1 MSDREILLRR
11 EIWFGRVLALIPW
24 LLALLLGAVAV
35 HLILILTLP
44 ALAPGSAYRQFA
56 RSLPLGE
63 KLVLARAEPS
73 TSRPSFADPF
83 AAIALCRFDL
93 KQGPLRLRASA
104 DGDRPLSVS
113 VRLADGTVIY
123 SAADRQTP
131 GGRFNIVIV
140 TQAQADAQDA
150 ARERTEQD
158 DSEEANKPS
167 APPEDEL
174 RLISPGKT
182 GFAVFRVLALRES
195 DYETAVARIDAVS
208 CSMEKAQ

>member
-1 MSDREILLRR
+1 MSAREIRLRREILLA
-11 EIWFGRVLALIPW
+11 RVFAVIPW

-35 HLILILTLP
+35 HLVLILTLP

-63 KLVLARAEPS
+63 KYVLPRAEPS

-93 KQGPLRLRASA
+93 KQGPLRLRVAA

-123 SAADRQTP
+123 SAGDRHTP

-150 ARERTEQD
+150 ARERAEQN
-158 DSEEANKPS
+158 DSEEANKPNS
-167 APPEDEL
+167 PAEDEL

-195 DYETAVARIDAVS
+195 DYEKAAARLDAAA
-208 CSMEKAQ
+208 CSMEKAP

>member
-1 MSDREILLRR
+1 MSGREIFL
-11 EIWFGRVLALIPW
+11 GRVLTFIPW
-24 LLALLLGAVAV
+24 LLAMLLGAVAV

-44 ALAPGSAYRQFA
+44 ALAPGSAYRTLA
-56 RSLPLGE
+56 RPLPLGE
-63 KLVLARAEPS
+63 KVVLARAEPS
-73 TSRPSFADPF
+73 TSRPSFSDPF

-123 SAADRQTP
+123 SAGDRHTP

-140 TQAQADAQDA
+140 TQAQADAQDL
-150 ARERTEQD
+150 ARERAEQN
-158 DSEEANKPS
+158 DSEEASKPS
-167 APPEDEL
+167 GQTEDEL

-182 GFAVFRVLALRES
+182 GFAVFRVLALRDS
-195 DYETAVARIDAVS
+195 DYGAAAARLDTAA
-208 CSMEKAQ
+208 CSMEKAP

>member
-1 MSDREILLRR
+1 MSDRENFLRR
-11 EIWFGRVLALIPW
+11 EIWLGRVFAFMPW
-24 LLALLLGAVAV
+24 LLGLLLGAVAV

-56 RSLPLGE
+56 RPLPLGE
-63 KLVLARAEPS
+63 KYVLARAEPA

-123 SAADRQTP
+123 SAGDRHTP
-131 GGRFNIVIV
+131 GGRFNIAIV
-140 TQAQADAQDA
+140 TQAQANAQDA
-150 ARERTEQD
+150 ARERAEQ
-158 DSEEANKPS
+158 EESGDANKP
-167 APPEDEL
+167 AGPADDEL

-182 GFAVFRVLALRES
+182 GFAVVRVLALRES
-195 DYETAVARIDAVS
+195 DYEAAAARLDAVA
-208 CSMEKAQ
+208 CSMEKAP

>member
-1 MSDREILLRR
+1 MSDRESLLRR
-11 EIWFGRVLALIPW
+11 EIWFGRVFAFIPW

-56 RSLPLGE
+56 RPLPLGE

-123 SAADRQTP
+123 SAGDRQTP

-150 ARERTEQD
+150 ARERAEQD
-158 DSEEANKPS
+158 DSGGGE
-167 APPEDEL
+167 
-174 RLISPGKT
+174 
-182 GFAVFRVLALRES
+182 
-195 DYETAVARIDAVS
+195 
-208 CSMEKAQ
+208 

>member
-1 MSDREILLRR
+1 M
-11 EIWFGRVLALIPW
+11 
-24 LLALLLGAVAV
+24 
-35 HLILILTLP
+35 
-44 ALAPGSAYRQFA
+44 
-56 RSLPLGE
+56 
-63 KLVLARAEPS
+63 
-73 TSRPSFADPF
+73 
-83 AAIALCRFDL
+83 CRFDL

-131 GGRFNIVIV
+131 SGRFNIVIV

-150 ARERTEQD
+150 ARERAEQD
-158 DSEEANKPS
+158 DTVEAEKS
-167 APPEDEL
+167 GPPEDEL

-195 DYETAVARIDAVS
+195 DYKTAVARIDAVS
-208 CSMEKAQ
+208 CSLEKAP

>member
-1 MSDREILLRR
+1 MSGREIQLRR
-11 EIWFGRVLALIPW
+11 EISVSRVFAFIPW
-24 LLALLLGAVAV
+24 LLGLLLGAVAV
-35 HLILILTLP
+35 HLVLILTLP

-56 RSLPLGE
+56 RPLPLGE
-63 KLVLARAEPS
+63 KFVLARAEPA
-73 TSRPSFADPF
+73 TSRPTFADPF

-123 SAADRQTP
+123 SAGDRHTP

-150 ARERTEQD
+150 ARERAEQD
-158 DSEEANKPS
+158 ATGEANEPS
-167 APPEDEL
+167 GPADDEL

-195 DYETAVARIDAVS
+195 DYEKAAARLDAVA
-208 CSMEKAQ
+208 CSMEKAP

>member
-1 MSDREILLRR
+1 MSSREILLRKK
-11 EIWFGRVLALIPW
+11 FPGRVFAFIPW
-24 LLALLLGAVAV
+24 LLGLVLGAVAV

-56 RSLPLGE
+56 RPLPLGE
-63 KLVLARAEPS
+63 KRVLARAEPS
-73 TSRPSFADPF
+73 MSRPSFSDPF
-83 AAIALCRFDL
+83 AALALCRFDL

-123 SAADRQTP
+123 SAGDRQTP

-150 ARERTEQD
+150 ARERAED
-158 DSEEANKPS
+158 DSGEAKP
-167 APPEDEL
+167 AEDEL
-174 RLISPGKT
+174 RLISPGKS
-182 GFAVFRVLALRES
+182 GFAVVRSFALRES
-195 DYETAVARIDAVS
+195 DYEKAAAQLDAVA
-208 CSMEKAQ
+208 CSMEKTP

>member
-1 MSDREILLRR
+1 MSRRAFRLRR
-11 EIWFGRVLALIPW
+11 EIWLGRIFAFIPW
-24 LLALLLGAVAV
+24 LLGLLLGAVAV

-56 RSLPLGE
+56 RPLPLGE
-63 KLVLARAEPS
+63 KYVLARSEPS
-73 TSRPSFADPF
+73 MSRPSFADPF

-123 SAADRQTP
+123 SASDRQTP
-131 GGRFNIVIV
+131 GGRFNIAIV

-150 ARERTEQD
+150 ARERVEQD
-158 DSEEANKPS
+158 ESGDANKP
-167 APPEDEL
+167 ADDEL

-195 DYETAVARIDAVS
+195 DYEKAAARLDAVA
-208 CSMEKAQ
+208 CSLEKAP

>member
-1 MSDREILLRR
+1 MNREILLRR
-11 EIWFGRVLALIPW
+11 KFSGRVFAFIPW
-24 LLALLLGAVAV
+24 LLGLLFGAVAV

-56 RSLPLGE
+56 RPLPLGE
-63 KLVLARAEPS
+63 KRVLARAEPS
-73 TSRPSFADPF
+73 ISRPSFSDPF
-83 AAIALCRFDL
+83 AAVALCRFDL

-123 SAADRQTP
+123 SASDRQTP

-150 ARERTEQD
+150 ARERAEG
-158 DSEEANKPS
+158 DSGEAPKL
-167 APPEDEL
+167 AEDEL

-182 GFAVFRVLALRES
+182 GFVVVRTLALRES
-195 DYETAVARIDAVS
+195 DYEKAAARLDAVA
-208 CSMEKAQ
+208 CSLETTP